1 MELKKLGKVAKGQDG
16 AVFGGMLF
24 RFDATG
30 TCFVYKIGDLSEEST
45 PLCQFVLDKADRI
58 APHSNSVA
66 FGCARYEEGD
76 EFPLLYSNI
85 YNNYAKADDPL
96 KGVTCVYR
104 LQRQGDS
111 FRTTLVQLIEIGFTD
126 DPVWCSGAD
135 VRPYG
140 NFAIDKEKGLYY
152 AFTMR
157 DASQTMEYFSF
168 PMPAL
173 SDGIYD
179 ETLGV
184 KRVTLCKKDILEQF
198 SCPYQQYIQ
207 GAICHKGIIYSLEG
221 FTDSAENPPAIR
233 LVDTAAKKQTC
244 LTYFKDLGTTVEPE
258 LIDFEDGICYYADHE
273 GTVYTLGGLL

>member
-66 FGCARYEEGD
+66 FGCARYEEKD
-76 EFPLLYSNI
+76 EFSLLYSNI

-126 DPVWCSGAD
+126 DPVWSSGAD

-140 NFAIDKEKGLYY
+140 NFAIDREKGLYY

-179 ETLGV
+179 EALGV
-184 KRVTLCKKDILEQF
+184 KRVTLQKKDILEQF

-221 FTDSAENPPAIR
+221 FTDSVENPPAIR